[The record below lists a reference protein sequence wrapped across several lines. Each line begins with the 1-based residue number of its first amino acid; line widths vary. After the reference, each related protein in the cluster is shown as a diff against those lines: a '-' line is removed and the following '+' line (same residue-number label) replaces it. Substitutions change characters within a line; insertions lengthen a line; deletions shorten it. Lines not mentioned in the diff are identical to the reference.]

1 MLTPPPNNTMYP
13 YVLPSISV
21 KNVME
26 IPKDAATSPL
36 WHFPHCPGE
45 MSILMEPL
53 RNLLGCYILIP
64 STIRSC
70 SSGVAP
76 SEFHIQASRNR
87 PRSVIGLAARSSRK
101 VVEPKSWAS
110 AAGQMSSPMESDVFL
125 CFCQDPLQHGA
136 SQVQLIQ

>member
-1 MLTPPPNNTMYP
+1 MHP

-53 RNLLGCYILIP
+53 RNLLGCYIFSSYLINTFFI
-64 STIRSC
+64 ST
-70 SSGVAP
+70 
-76 SEFHIQASRNR
+76 F
-87 PRSVIGLAARSSRK
+87 L
-101 VVEPKSWAS
+101 
-110 AAGQMSSPMESDVFL
+110 VF
-125 CFCQDPLQHGA
+125 DPISNTILK
-136 SQVQLIQ
+136 